1 MADLGE
7 LEQCRTEL
15 YARLAALEGFRAGS
29 ISETWRRDGKPNCAY
44 AQQGHPAPGPGI
56 CGPARGRQD
65 LRASAG
71 IRRRGRRLGSSR
83 LTACS
88 PLADKKPIVSL
99 SFSDKEL
106 TFASVRGHAL

>member
-44 AQQGHPAPGPGI
+44 AQQGILLPDPVSVVRPAG
-56 CGPARGRQD
+56 GRTY
-65 LRASAG
+65 G
-71 IRRRGRRLGSSR
+71 HRLGSGD
-83 LTACS
+83 A
-88 PLADKKPIVSL
+88 AA
-99 SFSDKEL
+99 
-106 TFASVRGHAL
+106 ASGHPG